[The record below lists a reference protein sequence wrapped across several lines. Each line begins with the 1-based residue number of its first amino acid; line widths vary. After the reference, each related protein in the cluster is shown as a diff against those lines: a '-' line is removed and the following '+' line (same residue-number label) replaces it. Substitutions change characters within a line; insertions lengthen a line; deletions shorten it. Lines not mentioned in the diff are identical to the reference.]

1 MNEIKKCSIAGVSF
15 TLERNA
21 YDTLSEY
28 LKSLHATYKDD
39 PDGEEIIADIEA
51 RIAELILSTQTADAI
66 IAKPLIDNIIK
77 QLGSAEEIDEE
88 ASERHAETEDKNGNP
103 RIPRRLFRDLDNGKL
118 GGVCAGIARYFDTDP
133 TWIRLA
139 VFLPLI
145 ATPLFSSMHIF
156 NWLAPFSSNLFGL
169 IVLGYLIMWFSVPPA
184 TSARQKLEMTGER
197 ITASSIRSTTQ
208 AAARDE
214 RERSIIAKLVAAFGR
229 FLLICVKTFTL
240 LILTGLVCGAS
251 VLALVAITTT
261 PAIMAESAITG
272 FALGAFFIVITMPI
286 VALIYLSVMLLISR
300 RPNGKAMLVMF
311 LIWLFALCGMIVSA
325 IKSPVKFDRQVQNA
339 FESVFENDE
348 EVLFEEFTE
357 EEITEFRQQF
367 EDVEVASRTND
378 NLTVTI
384 QGPSDDVQ
392 QMESTIKLN
401 EKGLTITDGEGKL
414 VEVNANGITVDG
426 EKIINYTTE
435 VNNSEENPSQAV
447 IFSVGDV
454 KIRFEE
460 GLAKIA
466 EQAHSEII
474 KGWNEAME
482 GYKDGVREA
491 KKEIN
496 AAAKEIKK
504 EAEKLNQ

>member
-1 MNEIKKCSIAGVSF
+1 
-15 TLERNA
+15 
-21 YDTLSEY
+21 
-28 LKSLHATYKDD
+28 
-39 PDGEEIIADIEA
+39 
-51 RIAELILSTQTADAI
+51 
-66 IAKPLIDNIIK
+66 
-77 QLGSAEEIDEE
+77 
-88 ASERHAETEDKNGNP
+88 
-103 RIPRRLFRDLDNGKL
+103 
-118 GGVCAGIARYFDTDP
+118 
-133 TWIRLA
+133 
-139 VFLPLI
+139 
-145 ATPLFSSMHIF
+145 
-156 NWLAPFSSNLFGL
+156 
-169 IVLGYLIMWFSVPPA
+169 
-184 TSARQKLEMTGER
+184 
-197 ITASSIRSTTQ
+197 
-208 AAARDE
+208 
-214 RERSIIAKLVAAFGR
+214 
-229 FLLICVKTFTL
+229 
-240 LILTGLVCGAS
+240 
-251 VLALVAITTT
+251 
-261 PAIMAESAITG
+261 
-272 FALGAFFIVITMPI
+272 
-286 VALIYLSVMLLISR
+286 
-300 RPNGKAMLVMF
+300 MLVMF

-325 IKSPVKFDRQVQNA
+325 IKSPVKFDRQIGNA
-339 FESVFENDE
+339 FESVFQNDE

-482 GYKDGVREA
+482 DYKDGVREA